1 MSNNP
6 MFLGLCAFLLDFF
19 KIKRCFVDCRAK
31 FYIRKAFFLEE
42 WFLALQNPIFRVFSD
57 FSRLV

>member
-6 MFLGLCAFLLDFF
+6 MFIGFCAFLLDFF
-19 KIKRCFVDCRAK
+19 KIKRFVDCRAK

-42 WFLALQNPIFRVFSD
+42 WFLPLQNLIFRIFSD